1 MDSNAKKSPAIG
13 APNPALM
20 PAADPAAMS
29 PSLCA
34 VFAEDVMFASSLTP
48 PATDAPISTDGP
60 SGPSDAPLPRVT
72 TAAAALSTGLN
83 ARLSGPSGPSA
94 SPAPSSS
101 VSSASASSV
110 SNPSTST
117 TTVSSSS
124 SSGDPARRPR
134 HRGARGTSSPSN
146 PPAAN
151 LSPVTRNPAAVG
163 AATALTAWKSVS
175 AAGPDCRSP
184 SSWNRDG
191 SNALKMNTASCVE
204 CSATLKSATPRPVAR
219 PMAHATRSLPV
230 SSSSK

>member
-20 PAADPAAMS
+20 PAAEPAAMS

-60 SGPSDAPLPRVT
+60 SGPSEAPLPRVT

-83 ARLSGPSGPSA
+83 ARRSGPSGPGA
-94 SPAPSSS
+94 SSLSSSS
-101 VSSASASSV
+101 VSSASASA
-110 SNPSTST
+110 STST
-117 TTVSSSS
+117 TTLSSSS
-124 SSGDPARRPR
+124 SSGDFARRPR
-134 HRGARGTSSPSN
+134 HLGARGTSSPSN

-175 AAGPDCRSP
+175 AAGPDCRMP

-219 PMAHATRSLPV
+219 PTAHATRSLPV